1 VQRDILV
8 ALVRALMAVEL
19 LNTVSIVSFAYLA
32 VTLIV
37 SYLLAV
43 LIGRKVSLVDRLVL
57 WWIVWDA
64 VVHLTLVC
72 DITQQRD
79 NLVTGAAGIL
89 QKAGGKMRSADARI
103 LNV

>member
-1 VQRDILV
+1 MQRDILV
-8 ALVRALMAVEL
+8 VLVRALMAVEL

-64 VVHLTLVC
+64 VVHLTLVLSL
-72 DITQQRD
+72 IH
-79 NLVTGAAGIL
+79 I
-89 QKAGGKMRSADARI
+89 
-103 LNV
+103 